1 MADIKV
7 GLELKGRLP
16 DEYQEVEY
24 IRSNGTQYI
33 NTLIKIN
40 PYTKVVCDFRFIE
53 IPNSNSYLFGSLDES
68 TNCFAVYRSG
78 GGVFSYQF
86 TDGWVNNKWT
96 NIPIDTNRHLVE
108 LDALNKII
116 KIDNGNTLDEVIS
129 TSITTVSTMPLYIF
143 SRSNSRGDLSEFSSI
158 ELYSFKVYQNNALK
172 NNFVPCYNKN
182 TKIAGLYDT
191 YNNKFFE
198 NAGDGDDF
206 IVGENANINE
216 ATLEDISLIQNARIP
231 FEFQEVEYIE
241 STGTQYIDTGIVGE
255 SGVYVQCKIEMM
267 EIQEGCI
274 IGARSGGVRYFPIHI
289 YQEVFGFGNGSS
301 WVASTYKPVIN
312 TIYEIQSS
320 IKSTSQSFSINGST
334 VISKNENSQNNTN
347 LNMFLFAM
355 NTDGTNR
362 LSSKFRLYNM
372 IIANTLGQVVRN
384 FVPCYRVSDRATGL
398 YDLLSKEFFPN
409 LGSGEFLLGENK
421 GNIVEV
427 SNTSILLTGDT
438 FNKLSEKNNGLN
450 MKSWASGYLSLS
462 DGFVGGKDSFLS
474 KQNGYDGYV
483 FGEVSNNNEY
493 PVTLQVNGEQIK
505 WILIYGDKSANQ
517 FPTEIIVDGKTISNN
532 SVMCIVGFEK
542 MANSHQVEFVKW
554 NRANYNACFT
564 HIGVFAN
571 ELVLDKRWIKSVES
585 LSQSTGQPKEI
596 YYGITPSSGSLE
608 ILDNNGEIRDYIN
621 DGILSYT
628 NVPISIFANNKKV
641 GDYIATDCEYEFN
654 NTGIFNGY
662 LSDILNN
669 LDTYYSGVL
678 YYTGG
683 SLLDLFALVTENLSN
698 DFNLTFDMTESI
710 SCSYY
715 NGTDFVTETKDIY
728 SYLSE
733 IYVPYYYIPRD
744 TYRNILN
751 KFCTILQCNMYIQQN
766 NVIKFIS
773 ARPLNS
779 QGNKLIIIPKKNQ
792 FTQLQGDIF
801 VKNKISTVNCPYNL
815 PVFEYS
821 SISQIDISTF
831 RIPSDLT
838 TKYSTYSNVLN
849 SNSNISVIKTN
860 FQDRYSYDDSS
871 LIRDFYS
878 IIKYSVDKRILS
890 SYNITQFKFTAKNT
904 FFVNINGKIEQS
916 TETTI
921 IDTNTSKPNHIEVYD
936 SSSSDSDILKGWIGS
951 GTAMNPNVWGT
962 NVKIRQNKDNIDV
975 FVGYKQS
982 QIATDGTT
990 IQQLYPSQTFS
1001 LEVKEI
1007 SFDIIDILDN
1017 ANFSVETNELIQY
1030 GTVFKNTQLYEI
1042 ISHNISQD
1050 YSDGLRVYNITI
1062 SCSNYYYQDGEI
1074 AKDWDNGEMLNVGD
1088 FVKIDGIDH
1097 PLRVVS
1103 RNFRYSGV
1111 PMLDLEL
1118 QEVRAIK

>member
-53 IPNSNSYLFGSLDES
+53 IPNSNQYLFGSLDES
-68 TNCFAVYRSG
+68 TNCFAVYRSS

-198 NAGDGDDF
+198 NAVDGDDF

-231 FEFQEVEYIE
+231 LEFQEVEYIE

-274 IGARSGGVRYFPIHI
+274 IGARSGGVRYSPIHI

-554 NRANYNACFT
+554 NRANYNACIT
-564 HIGVFAN
+564 YIEVMNSVLILDNKYLKGVETLTQITAQGN
-571 ELVLDKRWIKSVES
+571 EISYNPVNSR
-585 LSQSTGQPKEI
+585 
-596 YYGITPSSGSLE
+596 GSLE
-608 ILDNNGEIRDYIN
+608 IIDINGEIKDYIN
-621 DGILSYT
+621 DGILDLNNLNAIIQVNGNDIQSHICKNSTYQNNSFSFSCDLEEHEMASKSIT
-628 NVPISIFANNKKV
+628 LNMRDYDDGQNIPYSEISLKEILVQYVYDGKNIDDMLQENTMLYYDNDEITIDTYLQLIRLKYFYLYN
-641 GDYIATDCEYEFN
+641 ATKN
-654 NTGIFNGY
+654 
-662 LSDILNN
+662 DILNYVCQIAQITLVQKTSGKKVFVSMRPKVKTYKAISIPKSRIFKP
-669 LDTYYSGVL
+669 LDYDLVVNNRYDRVEFELPTIKKQKGFVL
-678 YYTGG
+678 DSSFAVRDSDAYGWGG
-683 SLLDLFALVTENLSN
+683 SYGAYSANATLQQGAFATNVSQSDVPTALSVVKFYYKVNYSDNEYYDFRNAKWIISKEFLYNDENSNFPSGFTNNGNVALNNNVPNADLNGSAIESIKGGRVSLYEASDNHDNNKPYIFGICADVTLVSPEGYVQLQAFDKIEVKIQADKYIIEDAS
-698 DFNLTFDMTESI
+698 LTFG
-710 SCSYY
+710 
-715 NGTDFVTETKDIY
+715 NGTNAV
-728 SYLSE
+728 SLQGN
-733 IYVPYYYIPRD
+733 PL
-744 TYRNILN
+744 LN
-751 KFCTILQCNMYIQQN
+751 TATILQIN
-766 NVIKFIS
+766 N
-773 ARPLNS
+773 
-779 QGNKLIIIPKKNQ
+779 
-792 FTQLQGDIF
+792 
-801 VKNKISTVNCPYNL
+801 
-815 PVFEYS
+815 
-821 SISQIDISTF
+821 
-831 RIPSDLT
+831 
-838 TKYSTYSNVLN
+838 
-849 SNSNISVIKTN
+849 
-860 FQDRYSYDDSS
+860 
-871 LIRDFYS
+871 
-878 IIKYSVDKRILS
+878 
-890 SYNITQFKFTAKNT
+890 
-904 FFVNINGKIEQS
+904 
-916 TETTI
+916 
-921 IDTNTSKPNHIEVYD
+921 
-936 SSSSDSDILKGWIGS
+936 
-951 GTAMNPNVWGT
+951 
-962 NVKIRQNKDNIDV
+962 
-975 FVGYKQS
+975 
-982 QIATDGTT
+982 IATPHNMAEVIANNIMDDYKDGIRTATCSVGCLDYYYNDGT
-990 IQQLYPSQTFS
+990 
-1001 LEVKEI
+1001 
-1007 SFDIIDILDN
+1007 
-1017 ANFSVETNELIQY
+1017 
-1030 GTVFKNTQLYEI
+1030 
-1042 ISHNISQD
+1042 
-1050 YSDGLRVYNITI
+1050 
-1062 SCSNYYYQDGEI
+1062 I
-1074 AKDWDNGEMLNVGD
+1074 AKDWSKGDIINIGDIVDVNGY
-1088 FVKIDGIDH
+1088 DG
-1097 PLRVVS
+1097 LWRVTG

-1118 QEVRAIK
+1118 QEVKIVG